1 MLRTILYILIISILV
16 GCTTKEKFVLFNKAD
31 FNKSKREIDN
41 REFKNIRF
49 EYKVVPH
56 DRVSLIVYQ
65 HPEFS
70 ISTLGNGTRDRGILV
85 NSKGDI
91 RLPLVKS
98 IHIAGL
104 TQTEAQEKIESAFK
118 RYIKSPD
125 IYFEVLNK
133 RAYVIGEVN
142 NPGEVKLDNE
152 QLSLIQ
158 VLAKAGDLT
167 DSANRRAIMILK
179 SGEDKINSQIVDL
192 TNFNSLK
199 NANLMIRPND
209 IVYVL
214 PNSMKP
220 FNIGVDEVNP
230 IFRLISNALSPF
242 ITIKILKDW
251 SN

>member
-1 MLRTILYILIISILV
+1 MLRTILYILIISTLI
-16 GCTTKEKFVLFNKAD
+16 GCTTKENFVLFNKAD
-31 FNKSKREIDN
+31 LNQSKRQIDN
-41 REFKNIRF
+41 QEFKNIKF
-49 EYKVVPH
+49 EYKILPH

-70 ISTLGNGTRDRGILV
+70 ISTLGNGTSDRGILV
-85 NSKGDI
+85 NSNGDI

-104 TQTEAQEKIESAFK
+104 TQTEAQEKIESAFR

-133 RAYVIGEVN
+133 RAYVVGEVN
-142 NPGEVKLDNE
+142 RPGEIKLDNE

-158 VLAKAGDLT
+158 LLAKAGDLT

-179 SGEDKINSQIVDL
+179 SGEDRVNSQIVDL

-199 NANLMIRPND
+199 NANLMIKPND

-214 PNSMKP
+214 PNDMKP
-220 FNIGVDEVNP
+220 FNVGVDEINP

-242 ITIKILKDW
+242 ITIKLLKNW

>member
-1 MLRTILYILIISILV
+1 MFRTILYIFIISIFI
-16 GCTTKEKFVLFNKAD
+16 GCTTKEEFVLFNKAD
-31 FNKSKREIDN
+31 LNQSKRAIDN
-41 REFKNIRF
+41 MEFKNVKF
-49 EYKVVPH
+49 EYKIVPH

-70 ISTLGNGTRDRGILV
+70 ISTLGNGTSDRGILV
-85 NSKGDI
+85 DSKGNI

-104 TQTEAQEKIESAFK
+104 TQTEAQEKIENAFM

-133 RAYVIGEVN
+133 RAYVVGEVN
-142 NPGEVKLDNE
+142 RPGEIKLDNE

-158 VLAKAGDLT
+158 IIAKAGDLT

-179 SGEDKINSQIVDL
+179 SGEDRVNSQIVDL
-192 TNFNSLK
+192 TDFNSLK

-220 FNIGVDEVNP
+220 FNIGIEEVNP
-230 IFRLISNALSPF
+230 IFRLIGNTLSPF
-242 ITIKILKDW
+242 LTIKLLKDW
-251 SN
+251 SK

>member
-16 GCTTKEKFVLFNKAD
+16 GCTTKEQFVLFNKAD
-31 FNKSKREIDN
+31 FNQSKMEMDN
-41 REFKNIRF
+41 QEFKNIKF

-70 ISTLGNGTRDRGILV
+70 ISTLGNGTSDRGILV

-104 TQTEAQEKIESAFK
+104 TQTEAQEKIESAFR

-133 RAYVIGEVN
+133 RAYVVGEVN
-142 NPGEVKLDNE
+142 RPGEVKLDNE

-179 SGEDKINSQIVDL
+179 SGDDRVNSQIVDL

-199 NANLMIRPND
+199 NANLMIKPND

-220 FNIGVDEVNP
+220 FNVGVNEVNP
-230 IFRLISNALSPF
+230 IFGLISNALSPF
-242 ITIKILKDW
+242 ITIKLLKNW

>member
-1 MLRTILYILIISILV
+1 MFKTILYILIISIFI
-16 GCTTKEKFVLFNKAD
+16 GCTTKEDFILFNKAD
-31 FNKSKREIDN
+31 FNQSKRVIDN
-41 REFKNIRF
+41 REFKNIKF

-56 DRVSLIVYQ
+56 DRVSIIVYQ

-70 ISTLGNGTRDRGILV
+70 ISTLGNGTNDRGILV

-91 RLPLVKS
+91 RLPLIKS

-104 TQTEAQEKIESAFK
+104 TQTEAEEKIESAFK

-167 DSANRRAIMILK
+167 DSANRKAIMILK
-179 SGEDKINSQIVDL
+179 SGEDRINSQIVDL

-214 PNSMKP
+214 PNNMKP

-242 ITIKILKDW
+242 ITIKLLKDW